1 MIKAI
6 QVIVVGIL
14 IFLIIRLV
22 RLIIN
27 YSAGIKSKLD
37 KRENEKE
44 RIREQFN
51 NIEEAEFRDISTDEE
66 GNIKEKDNG

>member
-1 MIKAI
+1 MIKVI
-6 QVIVVGIL
+6 QVIVLGIL

-27 YSAGIKSKLD
+27 FSGGIKSKLD
-37 KRENEKE
+37 NRQKEKE

-51 NIEEAEFRDISTDEE
+51 DIEEAEFRDITTDEE
-66 GNIKEKDNG
+66 GNIKEKEND

>member
-51 NIEEAEFRDISTDEE
+51 NVEEAEFRDISTDEE